1 MSNFYSVIIGTEL
14 LNGRRKDMH
23 FDFVNRELLK
33 RGWEQKASF
42 VINDN
47 PSFIEDVLNLIKSDK
62 DSVLFCFGG
71 IGATPDDYTRAVAA
85 KVFANS
91 EMELHPKGL
100 EILYEKFT
108 KDIDKRRLQ
117 LVNFPKNASLLTNII
132 NQVPGFYLE
141 NRFFFMPG
149 FPQMSHPMVI
159 EALEKFYPQNIK
171 KYRKS
176 IVIKTSEGSFLELME
191 EIPKDIDFSSLP
203 CIDNES
209 REVEISFAS
218 TDEKIVLFWIKKFED
233 ESLKRGFE
241 YKII

>member
-1 MSNFYSVIIGTEL
+1 MNNFYSVIIGREL
-14 LNGRRKDMH
+14 LNGRRRDLH
-23 FDFVNRELLK
+23 FDFVNHELLK

-47 PSFIEDVLNLIKSDK
+47 PKFIEDVLNLIKTDK

-85 KVFANS
+85 KVFTNG

-117 LVNFPKNASLLTNII
+117 LVNFPKNSSLLTNII

-171 KYRKS
+171 KHRKS

-209 REVEISFAS
+209 KEVEISFAS